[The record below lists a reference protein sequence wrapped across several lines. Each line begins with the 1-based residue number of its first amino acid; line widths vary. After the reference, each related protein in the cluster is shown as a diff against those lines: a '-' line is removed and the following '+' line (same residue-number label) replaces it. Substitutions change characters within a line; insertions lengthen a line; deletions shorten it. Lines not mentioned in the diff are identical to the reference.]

1 MVKVGE
7 GCRNNMYS
15 RLSPR
20 NALEKPKFWRPLKI
34 WLRTLKIWLSWRKS
48 GCHSKVNYPQ
58 ICKESSSV
66 FPGVGWWW
74 LILKSHIV
82 PQIVLLRCAICTSDK
97 QTGLKSVFLANLS
110 WAPCALCRSLLK
122 AYEQISA
129 AGRTVFFLM
138 SLLQNRPL

>member
-1 MVKVGE
+1 MIKVEE
-7 GCRNNMYS
+7 GKGGSRSNMYN

-34 WLRTLKIWLSWRKS
+34 WLRTFRWRMS
-48 GCHSKVNYPQ
+48 GCHSKVNYLQ
-58 ICKESSSV
+58 IGKESPSV

-97 QTGLKSVFLANLS
+97 QTRLKSAFLANLL
-110 WAPCALCRSLLK
+110 WAPHALCRSFLK
-122 AYEQISA
+122 VYEQIST
-129 AGRTVFFLM
+129 AGRTVFFLVR
-138 SLLQNRPL
+138 LLQNRPL